1 MIFSTGGIKGR
12 TSRGLALALELA
24 LLASPAF
31 AAVYTLPTTV
41 TSTAYV
47 DLGAGPLD
55 IGVNSVN
62 GVSIVVADSLPTA
75 GTVGNVVLGK
85 ADKITF
91 CQMAHIYAEAFNGTA
106 TVTATPTSCA
116 GGGGGGS
123 SAIATWA
130 GSTLG
135 AISNYGTSP
144 GAVLVPGVNA
154 YVTNFPA
161 SWTLAGGS
169 ATIGN
174 VNQSAATAGFSR
186 ITDGTRAAAVTA
198 ASTAP
203 AATDPAVVVALSP
216 NGALPAF
223 AATPTVN
230 LGTLN
235 GAATAANQTAPQAA
249 TGSAAPANAM
259 QAGAVS
265 SGNLVGIIQGDTTT
279 NINVTT
285 TTTGTALVNGVT
297 GKKIYVTHYE
307 FLAGGTTTF
316 SFGWSTSTSCTSI
329 TTIAGPWSLTA
340 QSGLAPGS
348 GLGPEIVVPSGDTL
362 CVVSTGSSVQV
373 GGHLTFTQ
381 F

>member
-62 GVSIVVADSLPTA
+62 GVSIIVADSAPAA
-75 GTVGNVVLGK
+75 GTVGTVVLGK

-91 CQMAHIYAEAFNGTA
+91 CQTAHIYAEAFNGSA

-116 GGGGGGS
+116 GGGGGS
-123 SAIATWA
+123 SAITSWA

-154 YVTNFPA
+154 YVTNFP
-161 SWTLAGGS
+161 STWQLAGGS

-174 VNQSAATAGFSR
+174 VNQSAATAGYGR
-186 ITDGTRAAAVTA
+186 ITDGTSTAAVK
-198 ASTAP
+198 ASAP

-216 NGALPAF
+216 NGTLPAF

-235 GAATAANQTAPQAA
+235 GAATAANQTAPPAA

-340 QSGLAPGS
+340 QSGLAPGG

>member
-1 MIFSTGGIKGR
+1 MIDRLFR
-12 TSRGLALALELA
+12 ARGLALALA
-24 LLASPAF
+24 FSAVSPAL
-31 AAVYTLPTTV
+31 ATVYTLPTTV
-41 TSTAYV
+41 PSTAYV

-62 GVSIVVADSLPTA
+62 PVSIIVADPSSPPSA
-75 GTVGNVVLGK
+75 GAVGTVVQGLGGK
-85 ADKITF
+85 VTF
-91 CQMAHIYAEAFNGTA
+91 CETQHIFAAAFNGTA
-106 TVTATPTSCA
+106 TVTATPTNCVGS
-116 GGGGGGS
+116 GGGGGS
-123 SAIATWA
+123 SAITSWA

-154 YVTNFPA
+154 YVTNFP
-161 SWTLAGGS
+161 STYQLAGGS

-174 VNQSAATAGFSR
+174 VNQSAATAGYGR
-186 ITDGTRAAAVTA
+186 ITDGTSAAAVKA

-203 AATDPAVVVALSP
+203 AATDPALVVTLSP

-249 TGSAAPANAM
+249 TGSAAPANAV

-265 SGNLVGIIQGDTTT
+265 SGNLVGMIQSDASQPINISTATTT
-279 NINVTT
+279 QLV
-285 TTTGTALVNGVT
+285 ALSS
-297 GKKIYVTHYE
+297 GKKIYVTSWDVIA
-307 FLAGGTTTF
+307 AGAGNITLEYGTGTNCGTGTTALT
-316 SFGWSTSTSCTSI
+316 G
-329 TTIAGPWSLTA
+329 AYNLTA
-340 QSGLAPGS
+340 QAGVAKGN
-348 GLGPEIVVPSGDTL
+348 GLGPVLVVPAGNALCALTSAAVQISG
-362 CVVSTGSSVQV
+362 SVAY
-373 GGHLTFTQ
+373 TQ